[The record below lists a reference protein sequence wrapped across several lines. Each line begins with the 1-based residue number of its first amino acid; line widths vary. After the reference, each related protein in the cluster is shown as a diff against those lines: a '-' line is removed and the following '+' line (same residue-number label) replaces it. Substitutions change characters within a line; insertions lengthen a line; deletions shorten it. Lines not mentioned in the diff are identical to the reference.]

1 MNGFVWMEELADL
14 LAEYEAQRD
23 QFPSFDSFFPRIV
36 TFFDTYSEQ
45 FDAKLDWYQTLKL
58 QF

>member
-1 MNGFVWMEELADL
+1 MEELADL

-23 QFPSFDSFFPRIV
+23 QFPLFDSFFSRIV